1 MKRIQPEGPYRII
14 GYSYGA
20 CIGFEI
26 ATKLQESDGPDSVEK
41 LILLDGSH
49 LYMQTYRNVYRHAF
63 GVTGDTLVNNPLF
76 ESEIMCAMTLR
87 FANVDYKRFRVEM
100 LQLPSFKARIN
111 KVVETVMKTGFFKSH
126 ETVAFACEAMRS
138 KFLMADK

>member
-1 MKRIQPEGPYRII
+1 MKKIQPKGPYRII

-26 ATKLQESDGPDSVEK
+26 ATMLQESDGPDSVEK

-49 LYMQTYRNVYRHAF
+49 LYMQTYRNVYRQAF

-87 FANVDYKRFRVEM
+87 FANVDYKKFRVEL
-100 LQLPSFKARIN
+100 LQQSSYKGRLQ
-111 KVVETVMKTGFFKSH
+111 KVVDTVMQTGFFKDA
-126 ETVAFACEAMRS
+126 ETVSFACDAMRR